1 MTATISRDP
10 MRHFEGVSSIA
21 SVDAEK
27 GVIYGVSLITA
38 GIAARGHQ
46 IDDPR
51 DKDEPEALRRKI
63 ALEIDDTTLEQMLS
77 CAEAKKKLPVK
88 WNHKTGAD
96 AVSGYLKNFRI
107 EGRKLLGDWHLL
119 KSHERFHHALELAKE
134 MPESLGLSTSFR
146 GKDELTNGRAFARC
160 TDLVS
165 ADLVASPAAN
175 PDGFFEEVDRAAESM
190 AKQPT
195 DTGAANELNEPS
207 LADVLAGIHALNSR
221 FEAVESEIVSF
232 KEFQDAVLN
241 QELEF
246 EEEQQYEDELTEFSN
261 GEEALQ
267 FLSEKLSNIED
278 AKEQAKVERAFA
290 AYDAKVEALVE
301 LNEQLAMENAAMAE
315 AISEFTDATG
325 AVVEFSASPDGGG
338 YEHNFS
344 GLTEDDRRAP
354 RTEFEA
360 RCRQLES
367 EKNFDEHEAIRFA
380 IKESGPRYQK
390 HLQEQGIYA
399 RNL

>member
-10 MRHFEGVSSIA
+10 LRHFEGASSIA

-63 ALEIDDTTLEQMLS
+63 NLEIDDTTLEQMLS
-77 CAEAKKKLPVK
+77 CAEAKKKVPVK

-107 EGRKLLGDWHLL
+107 EGKKLLGDWHLL
-119 KSHERFHHALELAKE
+119 RSHERFAHALELAKE

-146 GKDELTNGRAFARC
+146 GKDEHANGRAFARC

-190 AKQPT
+190 ANKPT
-195 DTGAANELNEPS
+195 ESGAAHDQNEPS

-221 FEAVESEIVSF
+221 FESVESEIASF
-232 KEFQDAVLN
+232 KEFQDAVLS
-241 QELEF
+241 QEF
-246 EEEQQYEDELTEFSN
+246 EEPQYEEQDITEFAN
-261 GEEALQ
+261 GDEALQ
-267 FLSEKLSNIED
+267 FLAEKLSSIED
-278 AKEQAKVERAFA
+278 AKEQAKIERAFA

-315 AISEFTDATG
+315 AITEFTDATG
-325 AVVEFSASPDGGG
+325 AVVQFSAAPDGGG

-344 GLTEDDRRAP
+344 GLAEDDRRAP

-367 EKNFDEHEAIRFA
+367 EGKDEHEAIRFA
-380 IKESGPRYQK
+380 IKENGTRYQR
-390 HLQEQGIYA
+390 HLAEQGVMA